1 MKSHLAFRRGIR
13 SDELP
18 DGVKD
23 EFELLVVIGVFG
35 FERLELLGEQGIGV
49 QQARRS
55 WTKVRMMAMFTST
68 ARGERRTLES
78 MATPCSVKA

>member
-1 MKSHLAFRRGIR
+1 LF
-13 SDELP
+13 
-18 DGVKD
+18 DGLED
-23 EFELLVVIGVFG
+23 DLEMLVVFGVFFLKG
-35 FERLELLGEQGIGV
+35 FDFFGERALESIS
-49 QQARRS
+49 RRS